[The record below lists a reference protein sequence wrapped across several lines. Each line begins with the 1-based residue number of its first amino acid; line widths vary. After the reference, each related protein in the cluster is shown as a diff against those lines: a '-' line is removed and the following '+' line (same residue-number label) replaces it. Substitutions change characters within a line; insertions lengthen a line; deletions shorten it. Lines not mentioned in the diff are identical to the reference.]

1 MIEFFSSSAAL
12 KEFVSKN
19 NVITFHGAY
28 GVGSLLFIDSSDLH
42 VVFGC
47 RSDYESWCAA
57 GSPVQISLF

>member
-1 MIEFFSSSAAL
+1 MIRFFPSSSAL
-12 KEFVSKN
+12 KEYVSEH
-19 NVITFHGAY
+19 NVITWSGPY
-28 GVGSLLFIDSSDLH
+28 GMGSLLFIDSSDLH